1 VKIQESEDEAEA
13 PWTTQTKK
21 DYLRKE
27 RGVHFDFITSASNQY
42 SAIGRKANLN
52 PGLRFL

>member
-1 VKIQESEDEAEA
+1 MKIQDSEDEAEA

-27 RGVHFDFITSASNQY
+27 RGEHFDCTISASNQY
-42 SAIGRKANLN
+42 SAIGRKAYLN